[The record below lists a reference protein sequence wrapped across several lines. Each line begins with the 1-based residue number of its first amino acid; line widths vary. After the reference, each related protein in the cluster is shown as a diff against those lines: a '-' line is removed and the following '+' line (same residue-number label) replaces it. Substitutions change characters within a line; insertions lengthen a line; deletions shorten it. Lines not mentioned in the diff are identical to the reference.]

1 MTTPRW
7 LNDEEQELWRDLL
20 AAVRYVDRGMDVTLQ
35 EGHGISVPE
44 FAVLVHLSESNAMET
59 RLRDLCASLEWDR
72 SRTSHQ
78 ITRMERRG
86 LVVKQ
91 KCSDDGRGVIVE
103 LTAEGRRR
111 LESAA
116 PEHVNSVRKL
126 FFDNITEDEMRALKP
141 ILDRILREKQG

>member
-1 MTTPRW
+1 MTTARW
-7 LNDEEQELWRDLL
+7 LNDQEQELWRLLL
-20 AAVRYVDRGMDVTLQ
+20 AAVRYVDRGMDMTLQ
-35 EGHGISVPE
+35 DGHGISVPE
-44 FAVLVHLSESNAMET
+44 FAVLVHLSESNEKET
-59 RLRDLCASLEWDR
+59 RLRDLCASLNWDR

-116 PEHVNSVRKL
+116 PEHVERVREL
-126 FFDNITEDEMRALKP
+126 FFDKITDEEMQALRP
-141 ILDRILREKQG
+141 VLERILGEKQG